1 MMLFTIFY
9 ICQMPKFFSSGKH
22 FFDKKHC
29 MPKQSEESF
38 YSTDKN
44 IIFTNKENVTFLI
57 TLIQAEKVSN
67 IQM

>member
-1 MMLFTIFY
+1 MMVFTIFY
-9 ICQMPKFFSSGKH
+9 IRQTPKFFLAENI
-22 FFDKKHC
+22 FLTKKHC

-38 YSTDKN
+38 YSTNKN

-57 TLIQAEKVSN
+57 TLIQAKKVSN